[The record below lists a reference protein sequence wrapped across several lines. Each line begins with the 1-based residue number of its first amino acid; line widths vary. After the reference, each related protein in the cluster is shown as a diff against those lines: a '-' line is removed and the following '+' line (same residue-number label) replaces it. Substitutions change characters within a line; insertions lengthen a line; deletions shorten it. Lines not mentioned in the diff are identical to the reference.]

1 MLFLTQA
8 RNKRQAVTKK
18 GNTNGLILPPVA
30 YQPHPHLVPFNIA
43 PINIRSLRHK
53 THEKEYLLERHS
65 LSVLAIT
72 ETWLDENDNEGVIN
86 IDGYTLFRRDRHHQR
101 GGEVRIYVREDLR
114 VHLEERY
121 SRNPMVE
128 IIWINISNQSQ
139 EQAPTKQ

>member
-1 MLFLTQA
+1 M
-8 RNKRQAVTKK
+8 
-18 GNTNGLILPPVA
+18 A
-30 YQPHPHLVPFNIA
+30 YQPHPHLVPFNITH
-43 PINIRSLRHK
+43 INIRSLRHK
-53 THEKEYLLERHS
+53 THEIGDLLELHS

-101 GGEVRIYVREDLR
+101 GGGVGIYLREDLN
-114 VHLEERY
+114 VHLIERY